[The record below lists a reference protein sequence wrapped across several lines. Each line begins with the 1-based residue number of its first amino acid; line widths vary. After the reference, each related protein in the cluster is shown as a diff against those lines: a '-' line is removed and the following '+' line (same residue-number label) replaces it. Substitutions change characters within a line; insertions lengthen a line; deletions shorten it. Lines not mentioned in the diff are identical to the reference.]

1 MKVAIMQPYF
11 LPYLGYLQLI
21 KSVDRFVI
29 YDTIKYTKKG
39 WINRNRYLTNNE
51 PTIFSIPIKKDSD
64 YLNINQRI
72 LSDNYLD
79 YNKKTLRKI
88 EQSYKKAPNFNEIFP
103 MISDIFLFDK
113 TNNLFDFI
121 FNSIEVLVNYLE
133 IKTPLIK
140 SSEIDGDDTILKAK
154 VRVVNICNQLS
165 ADEYI
170 NPKGGTDL
178 YSKEVFQKYGLNLN
192 FHKINEIEYQQFS
205 NPYVPYLSILDT
217 MMFTDAHSLLNEYKL
232 V

>member
-1 MKVAIMQPYF
+1 MQPYF

-170 NPKGGTDL
+170 NPIGGTDL

>member
-1 MKVAIMQPYF
+1 MQPYF

-51 PTIFSIPIKKDSD
+51 PTIFSIQIKKDS
-64 YLNINQRI
+64 YYFNINQRI

-170 NPKGGTDL
+170 NPIGGTDL
-178 YSKEVFQKYGLNLN
+178 YSKEVFQK
-192 FHKINEIEYQQFS
+192 
-205 NPYVPYLSILDT
+205 
-217 MMFTDAHSLLNEYKL
+217 
-232 V
+232 

>member
-140 SSEIDGDDTILKAK
+140 SSEIDGDDTVLKAK

-170 NPKGGTDL
+170 NPIGGTDL

>member
-170 NPKGGTDL
+170 NPIGGTDL

>member
-1 MKVAIMQPYF
+1 MQPYF

-140 SSEIDGDDTILKAK
+140 SSEIDGDDTVLKAK

-170 NPKGGTDL
+170 NPIGGTDL